1 MNQLKIFRSL
11 VKDSITNAMQGPRT
25 YHWWMGILTFF
36 MLLGAYSYYQQLS
49 KGLVVTGMHDN
60 VSWGL
65 YISNFTF
72 LVGVAAASVMLVMPT
87 YVLKD
92 VDFSKAVLIGEGLA
106 VAALVMCLAFVTVDL
121 GGPARAWHLIPII
134 GLFNWP
140 RSMLSWDVLVLN
152 GYLFINI
159 TIPLYILMSR
169 YQNKE
174 PNKKF
179 YLPGAMISVF
189 WAVGI
194 HMVTAFL
201 YAGLPARPFWNS
213 SLLGPKFL
221 ASAFAAG
228 PALIIIILEMINR
241 FTSFKIEEKSLAKL
255 ALVVTVAAQINLIM
269 LGSEIFKEFY
279 TQTHH
284 SLSAVY
290 LYFGLHGHSG
300 LVPWTYASLA
310 LNIIATG
317 ILTFHLIIKSYKW
330 LTVACICLFVA
341 IWIEKGMGLII
352 PGFIPGSWGEIVE
365 YTPTWIEVG
374 VTIGIW
380 AMGAFLFTVLVKS
393 AIGIEQ
399 GKLRF
404 KDSV

>member
-1 MNQLKIFRSL
+1 
-11 VKDSITNAMQGPRT
+11 
-25 YHWWMGILTFF
+25 
-36 MLLGAYSYYQQLS
+36 
-49 KGLVVTGMHDN
+49 
-60 VSWGL
+60 
-65 YISNFTF
+65 
-72 LVGVAAASVMLVMPT
+72 
-87 YVLKD
+87 
-92 VDFSKAVLIGEGLA
+92 
-106 VAALVMCLAFVTVDL
+106 
-121 GGPARAWHLIPII
+121 
-134 GLFNWP
+134 
-140 RSMLSWDVLVLN
+140 
-152 GYLFINI
+152 
-159 TIPLYILMSR
+159 
-169 YQNKE
+169 
-174 PNKKF
+174 
-179 YLPGAMISVF
+179 
-189 WAVGI
+189 
-194 HMVTAFL
+194 MVTAFL

-241 FTSFKIEEKSLAKL
+241 FTTFKIEEKSLAKL

-300 LVPWTYASLA
+300 LVPWTYASLV

-317 ILTFHLIIKSYKW
+317 ILTFHLIIKSYRW
-330 LTVACICLFVA
+330 LTVACVCLFVA

-404 KDSV
+404 KNSV